1 MTNEQKRGAPLGVFF
16 VLFTVSGFAG
26 LIYQSIWSHYI
37 KLFLG
42 HAAYAQTIVL
52 AIFMG
57 GMALGAWLCARY
69 SQRIRNPL
77 MGYAIAEI
85 VIGLCALIFH
95 SVFTRAIAFAYE
107 IAIPGI
113 GAPLGVDLFKW
124 SLAAALMLPQSI
136 LLGTTFPL
144 MTGGVLRRFP
154 DAPGT
159 SLSMLYFTN
168 SFGAAVG
175 VLVCGF
181 VLIAKFGLPGS
192 LLTAGL
198 INIALGLVVWLLA
211 RGSQVAVAATT
222 EVSQQTSTPLE
233 RIASSNRLRWL

>member
-1 MTNEQKRGAPLGVFF
+1 
-16 VLFTVSGFAG
+16 
-26 LIYQSIWSHYI
+26 
-37 KLFLG
+37 
-42 HAAYAQTIVL
+42 
-52 AIFMG
+52 
-57 GMALGAWLCARY
+57 
-69 SQRIRNPL
+69 
-77 MGYAIAEI
+77 
-85 VIGLCALIFH
+85 VIGLCALVFH
-95 SVFTRAIAFAYE
+95 NVFTKAIAFAYDT
-107 IAIPGI
+107 AIPGI
-113 GAPLGVDLFKW
+113 GAPLGVDLVKW
-124 SLAAALMLPQSI
+124 SLAAALMLPQPI
-136 LLGTTFPL
+136 LLATPFPL

-192 LLTAGL
+192 LLTAGV